1 MISSVMKKFFI
12 DQMLKISRLFRRK
25 LRWFGHVVRMDDNR
39 AVKMLLFGERA
50 DGSRPIGRPKL
61 RFKDKVKALFKVGNL
76 LDVWQEAALDGVGW
90 RSNTVNVCDELNEK
104 RLRSYERRKEKRR

>member
-39 AVKMLLFGERA
+39 AVKMLLFEERT
-50 DGSRPIGRPKL
+50 DGSRPKL
-61 RFKDKVKALFKVGNL
+61 RFIDNVKALLKVGNL
-76 LDVWQEAALDGVGW
+76 LDVWQEAALDIVG
-90 RSNTVNVCDELNEK
+90 
-104 RLRSYERRKEKRR
+104 

>member
-1 MISSVMKKFFI
+1 
-12 DQMLKISRLFRRK
+12 
-25 LRWFGHVVRMDDNR
+25 LRWLGHVVRMDDNR

-76 LDVWQEAALDGVGW
+76 LDVWQEAALDRVGW
-90 RSNTVNVCDELNEK
+90 RSNTVNVCDKWNKK
-104 RLRSYERRKEKRR
+104 RLRSYEPGKEKRR